1 MRMCSTL
8 LAVVGAIGLAHASE
22 LHPIDFRVTLMM
34 APETEDVD
42 MTYRVGN
49 IGVGGSTESIDAG
62 LRFEAGLVTRIAQL
76 SPRWSLVGGAWVFY
90 SKQEND
96 EVNPGS
102 REIPGMTGPMEYTTL
117 GVDLYI
123 AVSLQL
129 NQHFEVEFG
138 PFVGVGSTKYTDSGV
153 EAGDPDGRVEETGNG
168 DYEEAGLNLALLVRT
183 TNRAVHVSLGVRYLV
198 SYGEAENSFD
208 TQDAEGNVTVNGLKQ
223 SVEIYQRGF
232 APYFAAGLTF

>member
-8 LAVVGAIGLAHASE
+8 LAVVGGLGLVQASE
-22 LHPIDFRVTLMM
+22 LHPVDFRVTLMM

-42 MTYRVGN
+42 MTYRAGN
-49 IGVGGSTESIDAG
+49 DGVGGSTESIDAG

-96 EVNPGS
+96 EVDPGS
-102 REIPGMTGPMEYTTL
+102 RELSFMTGPMEYTTL

-129 NQHFEVEFG
+129 NQYFEVEFG
-138 PFVGVGSTKYTDSGV
+138 PFVGLGSTKYTDSGV
-153 EAGDPDGRVEETGNG
+153 DGSNPDGRVEETGNG

-198 SYGEAENSFD
+198 SYGEAENRFD
-208 TQDAEGNVTVNGLKQ
+208 LDDGQGNITVNGLTQ

-232 APYFAAGLTF
+232 APYFEAGLTF